1 MRLTGNYRQNFIKF
15 ISKFIKN
22 CVHFFRLR
30 SCWSYHENHKYH
42 IQNMARHFDWIYTC
56 GHFQL
61 MTDWKLPKRHVQ
73 KEDLAR
79 SRNLRLMGVFGFP
92 SLLILLLI
100 TLFIAYGKVEFKRF
114 QWCWWQ
120 IHVFDLVMVTVFR
133 FWFQNHYFMFFF
145 VMLLA
150 FYIWYQHWKSVTNN

>member
-100 TLFIAYGKVEFKRF
+100 TLFIAYGKFEFKRF
-114 QWCWWQ
+114 QWFCWQQNVFDDWQKFWWQ
-120 IHVFDLVMVTVFR
+120 SKDVGCRIIILC
-133 FWFQNHYFMFFF
+133 YFSSC
-145 VMLLA
+145 L
-150 FYIWYQHWKSVTNN
+150 